1 MRMCARWC
9 IYSRVFTRVLYFDL
23 QQPKVEAMSG
33 EEVKSGEGGG
43 GGERVRSED
52 ELGLKWDR
60 CVADTI
66 IKTGERESNRERERR

>member
-1 MRMCARWC
+1 
-9 IYSRVFTRVLYFDL
+9 
-23 QQPKVEAMSG
+23 MSG
-33 EEVKSGEGGG
+33 EEAKRGEGGGGG

-66 IKTGERESNRERERR
+66 IKTGMTYE